1 MTEQLRKYI
10 DAVDLFAGGGG
21 TSTGLVLASREM
33 SKKVSLV
40 AINHNREAIA
50 THMLNFPWAWHLLSE
65 VQTIDP
71 GEIVPDGH
79 IDVLA
84 ASPSCTFFSRARG
97 GKPIRPQDR
106 ISPWFVGKWIA
117 KLDIPRIL
125 IENVPEIVN
134 WGPLYPNGH
143 ENEGRPVPERK
154 GEYFRYWRRMF
165 EKLGYAF
172 DYRILNAADY
182 GDPTTR
188 KRFFAIA
195 RNDDIP
201 ISWPAPM
208 YNSTGTDGLKKWR
221 AAKDIIN
228 WYIPGKSIFDRKKP
242 LASNTLKRIFVG
254 MEKFSSPELMPFII
268 NLAHTMLKPESA
280 IRDIN
285 SPLPTVATEKG
296 DAFSL
301 VQSFILRVEG
311 IFRGNIPKDI
321 NDPLGAITQRGYGGL
336 VEPFLLSQAS
346 GGAPRETNKPVM
358 TIPTAGNHQLIQA
371 FLVENKGR
379 SNVANISAPLPVVTT
394 VPYHGVVKPFLVEY
408 YGKGGAVGIEDP
420 VPTVTTKQRFALVR
434 PQIQINDKVYTLEI
448 TYRML
453 RREELAEAMGF
464 PKDYRFVGN
473 QTDVT
478 KQIGNAVAVNMAK
491 SLFMEL
497 LADKPSGQSTL
508 GTAS

>member
-1 MTEQLRKYI
+1 VKEYI

-21 TSTGLVLASREM
+21 TSTGLVFASKEI

-40 AINHNREAIA
+40 AINHNREALA

-71 GEIVPDGH
+71 SEIIPDGH
-79 IDVLA
+79 LDVLA

-106 ISPWFVGKWIA
+106 VSPWFIGKWVA
-117 KLDIPRIL
+117 KLDIPRVL

-134 WGPLYPNGH
+134 WGPLYPKGH
-143 ENEGRPVPERK
+143 EMEGRPIPERK
-154 GEYFRYWRRMF
+154 GEYFRLWRRMF

-195 RNDDIP
+195 RNDGLP
-201 ISWPAPM
+201 ISWPAPTH
-208 YNSTGTDGLKKWR
+208 NSTGSGGLKKWQ
-221 AAKDIIN
+221 AARNIIN
-228 WYIPGKSIFDRKKP
+228 WSIPGESIFDRKKP
-242 LASNTLKRIFVG
+242 LAPNTLKRIFIG
-254 MEKFSSPELMPFII
+254 MEKFSSPELKPFII
-268 NLAHTMLKPESA
+268 NLAHTMLKPENA
-280 IRDIN
+280 VRDID

-296 DAFSL
+296 GAFSL
-301 VQSFILRVEG
+301 VQPFILPVEG
-311 IFRGNIPKDI
+311 VFRGNTPKDI

-336 VEPFLLSQAS
+336 VEPFLLSQ
-346 GGAPRETNKPVM
+346 TNDGMSKEMDRHVM
-358 TIPTAGNHQLIQA
+358 TFPAVDKHRLVQA

-379 SNVANISAPLPVVTT
+379 SSAASISAPLPAVTT
-394 VPYHGVVKPFLVEY
+394 VPYHGLVEPFLIEY
-408 YGKGGAVGIEDP
+408 YGKGGAVDIEDP

-434 PQIQINDKVYTLEI
+434 PQIQINGRVYTLEI

-453 RREELAEAMGF
+453 RKEELAAAMGF
-464 PKDYRFVGN
+464 PKDYKFVGS
-473 QTDVT
+473 QADVT
-478 KQIGNAVAVNMAK
+478 KQIGNAVAVNIAK
-491 SLFMEL
+491 SLFREL